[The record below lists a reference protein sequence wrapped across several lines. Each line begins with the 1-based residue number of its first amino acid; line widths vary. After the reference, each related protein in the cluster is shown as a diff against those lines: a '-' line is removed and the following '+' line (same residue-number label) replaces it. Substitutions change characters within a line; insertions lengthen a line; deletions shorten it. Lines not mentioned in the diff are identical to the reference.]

1 MREETDEEVMF
12 DQVTPSRPNR
22 YDYRM
27 WCLEMANGDISK
39 ADQMFRWL
47 AQEEVTISGAH
58 EVEISIPDALLP
70 VDEKGEEE

>member
-1 MREETDEEVMF
+1 MREETDEEAG
-12 DQVTPSRPNR
+12 R
-22 YDYRM
+22 DYLPPHPKRHEYRFK
-27 WCLEMANGDISK
+27 CLELAGGDIFM

-47 AQEEVTISGAH
+47 VQEEVTISGTP